1 MPLEASNKKLQS
13 NAAYA
18 ESRCQA
24 FVCDIS
30 RNPLPEA
37 IPAVDCVTMIFV
49 LSALTPERVPTAL
62 ATVFRALRPGGVL
75 LFRDYAVND
84 GAHKKMTNKK
94 GAVLIHYRLRICTRL
109 TSMQHKQSASSV
121 RTFMCVAMARR

>member
-1 MPLEASNKKLQS
+1 
-13 NAAYA
+13 
-18 ESRCQA
+18 
-24 FVCDIS
+24 
-30 RNPLPEA
+30 
-37 IPAVDCVTMIFV
+37 MIFV

-109 TSMQHKQSASSV
+109 INAAQAERKLGENFYVRGDGTQVIYFEKGASAHREHYLLPCLTV
-121 RTFMCVAMARR
+121 RVQTLSLRN

>member
-1 MPLEASNKKLQS
+1 MPLEASTHNKLQS

-18 ESRCQA
+18 ENRCQA

-94 GAVLIHYRLRICTRL
+94 GAVTLERICTRL
-109 TSMQHKQSASSV
+109 TSAQHKQSANSA